1 MLLLCTN
8 QTQNRIFKAF
18 DRDNSGGVSY
28 SEFIAFVLHC
38 DINIVKS
45 SNDYGDSD
53 SDDSS
58 INGSYTKRYT
68 IALPQTTC
76 ITVRS
81 ACISHGCCVMC
92 SSAYADLTF
101 SSILT

>member
-1 MLLLCTN
+1 MCVHVDVFLCNICKHCVLLPCMY
-8 QTQNRIFKAF
+8 QTTHNRIFKAF

-38 DINIVKS
+38 DISIVKS
-45 SNDYGDSD
+45 SGSYGDSD

-68 IALPQTTC
+68 IALSKTTLY
-76 ITVRS
+76 
-81 ACISHGCCVMC
+81 H
-92 SSAYADLTF
+92 YYN
-101 SSILT
+101 